1 MNIKDQF
8 KVDGVQYRLQYRKCG
23 KPGCKCATGEGHG
36 PYWYS
41 LRNNGALK
49 YVGVQLPDHVKK
61 HVELLKASGAKLKS
75 LKAEI
80 KKRRD
85 EYYAKYSQAS
95 DELRAVESLEAGE
108 HVDSHVLKSLGLAQF
123 NGHHQGGKHAPKN
136 L

>member
-23 KPGCKCATGEGHG
+23 KPGCKCATGKGHG

-41 LRNNGALK
+41 YDGNSAAR
-49 YVGVQLPDHVKK
+49 YVGSELPDHVKK
-61 HVELLKASGAKLKS
+61 HVELLKASGAKLKA

-80 KKRRD
+80 RKRRD
-85 EYYAKYSQAS
+85 DHYTKYLQAS
-95 DELRAVESLEAGE
+95 DEMRAVESLETGE
-108 HVDSHVLKSLGLAQF
+108 HVDSQILKSLGLAQF